1 MTVTV
6 CTFPSDGCNS
16 SNLVQMKTEPS
27 QIVDSGD
34 GSTYVKSLTWS
45 GWGGSTATGTGLL
58 EVNNCTPSCAA
69 GTYTGYPATVTL
81 SGPVSYSSS
90 AQAYASMVISAPSS
104 GNPSQSYSSGL
115 VP

>member
-1 MTVTV
+1 MAVNIATPAGPGRT
-6 CTFPSDGCNS
+6 
-16 SNLVQMKTEPS
+16 
-27 QIVDSGD
+27 
-34 GSTYVKSLTWS
+34 
-45 GWGGSTATGTGLL
+45 GWGSSTATGTGVL

-104 GNPSQSYSSGL
+104 GNPSQSYGSGL